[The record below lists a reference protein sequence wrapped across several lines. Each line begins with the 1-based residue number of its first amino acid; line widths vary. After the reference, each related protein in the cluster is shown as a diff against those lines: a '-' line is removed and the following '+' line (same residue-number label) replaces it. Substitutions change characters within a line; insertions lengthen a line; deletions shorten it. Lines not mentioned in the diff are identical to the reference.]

1 MIRALT
7 IRFAI
12 VALFAA
18 CLVAGLNWL
27 DPAPQLG
34 MIALMAYCLAVS
46 IALGRY
52 CLAHED
58 EIRMR
63 LRNLL

>member
-7 IRFAI
+7 IRFGIMCLLAPP
-12 VALFAA
+12 
-18 CLVAGLNWL
+18 LVAGLNWL
-27 DPAPQLG
+27 DLAPQLG

-46 IALGRY
+46 IVLGRY

-58 EIRMR
+58 EIPVRR
-63 LRNLL
+63 RNPR